1 MSEVDLDYERLA
13 CETLGLVHPAD
24 RDTYPERL
32 LELGHFRIIESPAA
46 LNKVVDLY
54 LTKLREIAAEVAEE
68 YRIVS
73 VGLNGQ
79 TDPHGLKREK
89 FSKQRNAMRDELA
102 EKSVLSFSDFLQFNG
117 RGDSEE
123 KRDTYGFGRAFV
135 RDSARKELA
144 RLQRFVQF
152 SSDYEGYRKYLDR
165 ACPSLFFRLSKDVPT
180 LIKEDE
186 HTTHAYIMSTTKTGK
201 SELLKALC
209 LNYVK
214 QDDYASVLVLDPG
227 GDMSRQIAQW
237 PELIPQGRLMY
248 IDPALSDTHVP
259 VINPFDVS
267 DLSRREKGNLAGQIV
282 SVLGTLVEGK
292 LGGDISTAMEAVLY
306 PSVRLLI
313 DLPNTSIADIPKIMI
328 DDPRLVALGA
338 QSPEFRV
345 SDFFQNHFGNVN
357 ALTKKSIANKIN
369 SILGKG
375 DLYSV
380 LCGRNSVDLKYALNN
395 RMIVIANL
403 AKGALDRAES
413 QTIGMLLVA
422 LAQSIGMGR
431 VHTPEHLRPQ
441 THLIIDE
448 CQNFVTGELKDII
461 RETRKFGL
469 AVTLAQQELGGEMP
483 GSLRDTVLKTTNV
496 KIAGRS
502 DITETKKTGEIVG
515 VDASDI
521 CNCGPGQFYYRAA
534 NNPAFKLRVRS
545 DRLKIKGCVDLRT
558 WEKIKAQQIERFY
571 RPIDDTP
578 ADVPEQPGEPP
589 IPPAAPK
596 HRFE

>member
-1 MSEVDLDYERLA
+1 MPKADLEYERLA
-13 CETLGLVHPAD
+13 CETVGLVHPDD
-24 RDTYPERL
+24 RRSNPSRL

-46 LNKVVDLY
+46 LNAVIDHHLA
-54 LTKLREIAAEVAEE
+54 KLREFVAEFQGSLE
-68 YRIVS
+68 HRRKNAAS
-73 VGLNGQ
+73 EEHTKLSKMQ
-79 TDPHGLKREK
+79 TQ
-89 FSKQRNAMRDELA
+89 FA
-102 EKSVLSFSDFLQFNG
+102 EETAKHAVLSMADFLQFNK
-117 RGDSEE
+117 RSDSEE
-123 KRDTYGFGRAFV
+123 KRETHGFGRAFV
-135 RDSARKELA
+135 RESARKELA

-152 SSDYEGYRKYLDR
+152 SSDFEGYCKYLDR
-165 ACPSLFFRLSKDVPT
+165 ACPSLFFRLSEDIPA

-186 HTTHAYIMSTTKTGK
+186 HTTHTYIMSTTKTGK
-201 SELLKALC
+201 SELLKAVC
-209 LNYVK
+209 LNYVQ

-237 PELIPQGRLMY
+237 PELIPQERLLY
-248 IDPALSDTHVP
+248 IDPAMSDTHVP
-259 VINPFDVS
+259 VINPFDVD

-328 DDPRLVALGA
+328 DDPRLLALGA
-338 QSPEFRV
+338 QSPESRV
-345 SDFFQNHFGNVN
+345 SDFFQHHFGDVN

-375 DLYSV
+375 DLHAI
-380 LCGRNSVDLKYALNN
+380 LCGRNSVDLSYALNN

-431 VHTPEHLRPQ
+431 IHTPEHMRPQ

-469 AVTLAQQELGGEMP
+469 AVTLAQQELGAEMP
-483 GSLRDTVLKTTNV
+483 PLLRDTVLKTTNV
-496 KIAGRS
+496 KIVGRS
-502 DITETKKTGEIVG
+502 DITETKKTGEL
-515 VDASDI
+515 VDVHANDI
-521 CNCGPGQFYYRAA
+521 RKCGPGQFYYRAA

-545 DRLKIKGCVDLRT
+545 DRLKIKGCVDLPT
-558 WEKIKAQQIERFY
+558 WEKVKAQQIERFY
-571 RPIDDTP
+571 RPIDDTLVDTNEHP
-578 ADVPEQPGEPP
+578 TEPN
-589 IPPAAPK
+589 PPPSKPK

>member
-1 MSEVDLDYERLA
+1 MPETDLEYEQLA

-24 RDTYPERL
+24 REAYSERL

-46 LNKVVDLY
+46 LNTVVDRHLTRLRELVSEFQCSLDRRRKQASSNQ
-54 LTKLREIAAEVAEE
+54 LTKLRTVERQFAEE
-68 YRIVS
+68 
-73 VGLNGQ
+73 
-79 TDPHGLKREK
+79 T
-89 FSKQRNAMRDELA
+89 SKHAILSLA
-102 EKSVLSFSDFLQFNG
+102 DFLQFNK

-123 KRDTYGFGRAFV
+123 KRDIQRSGRAFV

-144 RLQRFVQF
+144 RLQRFIQF
-152 SSDYEGYRKYLDR
+152 SSDFEGYCKYLDR
-165 ACPSLFFRLSKDVPT
+165 ACPSLFFRLSEDISA

-186 HTTHAYIMSTTKTGK
+186 HTTHTYIMSTTKTGK

-209 LNYVK
+209 LNYVQ

-237 PELIPQGRLMY
+237 PELVPQERLLY

-259 VINPFDVS
+259 VINPFDVD

-338 QSPEFRV
+338 QSPESRV
-345 SDFFQNHFGNVN
+345 SDFFQNHFSNVN

-375 DLYSV
+375 DLHAI
-380 LCGRNSVDLKYALNN
+380 LCGRNSVDLSYALNN

-431 VHTPEHLRPQ
+431 IHTPEHMRPQ

-469 AVTLAQQELGGEMP
+469 AVTLAQQELGAEMP
-483 GSLRDTVLKTTNV
+483 PLLRDTVLKTTNV
-496 KIAGRS
+496 KIVGRS
-502 DITETKKTGEIVG
+502 DITETKKTGELVD
-515 VDASDI
+515 VDANDI
-521 CNCGPGQFYYRAA
+521 RKCGPGQFYYRAA
-534 NNPAFKLRVRS
+534 NNPAFKLRVRN
-545 DRLKIKGCVDLRT
+545 DRLKIKGCVDLPT
-558 WEKIKAQQIERFY
+558 WERITAQQIERFY
-571 RPIDDTP
+571 RPVIDDTLAG
-578 ADVPEQPGEPP
+578 ADEQPTEPS
-589 IPPAAPK
+589 PPPSKPK